1 LLRRRHGPGIARTP
15 PAVDFQCVLAGKP
28 RRNPSHH
35 GEIPS
40 LSLVRLILI
49 RRIIIVHLTK
59 GYQLIRGVHIPL
71 DLTAKNRDPPEG
83 VRTNQNRA
91 RVGSGS
97 NSNQFRI
104 SKSDL
109 IQILQ
114 KSYLKFCRSKNNKWD
129 IVGILRTS
137 RIHQYHK
144 ILYFMGSIWNHFQIG
159 IKPSVSLLNSYL

>member
-1 LLRRRHGPGIARTP
+1 VTTPWSPSSSPCHAAHRHLPHRHRGPPEPHRRPHLIAHRRR
-15 PAVDFQCVLAGKP
+15 P

-49 RRIIIVHLTK
+49 RRIKTVHLTK
-59 GYQLIRGVHIPL
+59 GYQLIRGVRIPL

-83 VRTNQNRA
+83 VRTNQEEP

-114 KSYLKFCRSKNNKWD
+114 
-129 IVGILRTS
+129 
-137 RIHQYHK
+137 
-144 ILYFMGSIWNHFQIG
+144 
-159 IKPSVSLLNSYL
+159 NSYLLIPASKNSK